1 MPEDD
6 AALRAMLTQIVLAD
20 LRAARSPLSPP
31 AVAALRILSS
41 SPGTTSPG
49 TTAPTTT
56 PSGKAPARPGW
67 SSLRQAGVPARVGG
81 GLAGGA
87 GGGFFAPGRHAP
99 PPPPPAGP
107 AAGPPPGPA

>member
-20 LRAARSPLSPP
+20 LRTARSPLSPP

-67 SSLRQAGVPARVGG
+67 SSLRPGGVRGRGRAGVGG
-81 GLAGGA
+81 GGGGGVSPPGQRRAPSAAACGA
-87 GGGFFAPGRHAP
+87 G
-99 PPPPPAGP
+99 
-107 AAGPPPGPA
+107 